1 MGKLLKDVADVGR
14 YPIDDM
20 EDPAFQKLVTKCRKT
35 LNNDGIVTLPGFL
48 LPSTLNCTVTEVNS
62 TLSSAWYTHTKHNV
76 MLDKGDNAFP
86 DNHVR
91 NRVLPTDVASLAYDR
106 LNEDGHLVSLYKSES
121 FREFLRGV
129 LSQPSLHRL
138 ADPLGAC
145 SINIFHPGDKHSWHF
160 DESTHSVTIMLQKPT
175 QGGLFRHTKPIRTVG
190 SEDDAL
196 FSKIQDHV
204 DRSNDTAA
212 TLEFEAG
219 TLSIFAGS
227 KCLHEVTEVKG
238 DVTRL
243 VAVLCYS
250 TKEGVKNTKQT
261 QEMFWGRSIL

>member
-1 MGKLLKDVADVGR
+1 MGVELKKVADIGK
-14 YPIDDM
+14 YPISDIH
-20 EDPAFQKLVTKCRKT
+20 DPAFGKLVEKCRVT
-35 LNNDGIVTLPGFL
+35 LNDDGIVTLPGFL
-48 LPSTLNCTVTEVNS
+48 LPTAISSIVDELQNS
-62 TLSSAWYTHTKHNV
+62 VSLAWYTHTKHNV
-76 MLDKGDNAFP
+76 MLDEGDKEFA

-91 NRVLPTDVASLAYDR
+91 NRLLPTDVASLAYDR
-106 LNEDGHLVSLYKSES
+106 LNKDGHLLSLYTSDS

-129 LSQPSLHRL
+129 LDQPSLHRL

-145 SINIFHPGDKHSWHF
+145 SINIFQPGDKHSWHF
-160 DESTHSVTIMLQKPT
+160 DESSHSVTIMLQKPT
-175 QGGLFRHTKPIRTVG
+175 RGGLFRHTKPIRKVG

-196 FSKIQDHV
+196 FSKISEHV
-204 DRSNDTAA
+204 DRTQDTAA

-227 KCLHEVTEVKG
+227 RSLHEVTEVEG
-238 DVTRL
+238 EMTRL

-261 QEMFWGRSIL
+261 QEMFWGRSVQ